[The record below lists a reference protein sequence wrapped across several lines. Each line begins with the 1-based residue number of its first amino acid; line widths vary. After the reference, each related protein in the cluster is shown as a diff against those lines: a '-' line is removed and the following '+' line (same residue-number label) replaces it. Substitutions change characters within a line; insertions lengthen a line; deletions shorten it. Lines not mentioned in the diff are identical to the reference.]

1 MKIPPRLN
9 EAAYAELDFQ
19 TRMIEQAVTAA
30 ATFDDF
36 FGDAGKTPEAVQDV
50 SPTGARF
57 RIPLVAPFEHLSGD
71 NRHFAEGALT
81 HVPLPMP
88 LLWQEK
94 TAQGH
99 DGSYIVGR
107 IDGIEIDEVGAR
119 NAVGVF
125 DVGPWAREA
134 ERLVRG
140 GFLRHVSVDLDK
152 FEGETPNPHY
162 FNGEDHVNQSP
173 TIRIDNKPIKIN
185 KARINAVTLV
195 AKPAFQEA
203 FMVLDSAPTLEN
215 GDDSVA
221 DGTYEETPMD
231 IDSEEAALAASAA
244 PLVPPS
250 VWFGNPHLTQATPL
264 TITDDG
270 RVFGHIAAWS
280 TSHIGLPRATK
291 PPRSASNY
299 AYFRTGALRTDDGTD
314 VAVGQLTLAGG
325 HAPLHAS
332 ARDAVKHYDDTN
344 SAVADVA
351 AGEDQF
357 GIWVAG
363 ALRPEVTPSQVRA
376 FRASAPSGDWRPIN
390 GRLELVAVCA
400 VNVPGFPIARTMV
413 AGGQVTALVAAG
425 ASAIAVLKQDKV
437 DQLATRLDAIEQ
449 AEFSAQAQEAA
460 EAMAASFAAVAARRE
475 AEKSALV
482 AAAEE
487 ARDLFFAHT
496 KAVTSPFDIP
506 ADQDYEQASDEQPE
520 EDPAQQYDPSAE
532 GAPNDS
538 DDASDEDDDD
548 TGDGSDSGSF
558 TDEAAT
564 EDDGAPADP
573 SAFDDEDPLAQE
585 DISASSFSIADLM
598 DLRKAIYGE

>member
-9 EAAYAELDFQ
+9 EAVYAELDVQ
-19 TRMIEQAVTAA
+19 AGMIEQALTAA
-30 ATFDDF
+30 AGFDDF
-36 FGDAGKTPEAVQDV
+36 YGQEGQVPTAVQDV

-140 GFLRHVSVDLDK
+140 GFLRHVSVDLDQ

-162 FNGEDHVNQSP
+162 FNGEDAVNNTP

-244 PLVPPS
+244 PLVPPRD
-250 VWFGNPHLTQATPL
+250 WFGNPHLTQATPL

-363 ALRPEVTPSQVRA
+363 ALRPEVTPTQVRA

-460 EAMAASFAAVAARRE
+460 EIMAASFAAVTARRE
-475 AEKSALV
+475 AEKAALV

-487 ARDLFFAHT
+487 ARALFAT
-496 KAVTSPFDIP
+496 TAISSPFDIP
-506 ADQDYEQASDEQPE
+506 AEQDYEQAADAKPQF
-520 EDPAQQYDPSAE
+520 DPADQQGPE
-532 GAPNDS
+532 NDS
-538 DDASDEDDDD
+538 DDAADSDDDD
-548 TGDGSDSGSF
+548 NGDGADGGDFSD
-558 TDEAAT
+558 D
-564 EDDGAPADP
+564 APASTDATDP
-573 SAFDDEDPLAQE
+573 SVFDDDPLALE
-585 DISASSFSIADLM
+585 DVSASSFSIADLM